1 VIDDAAARRDPASAG
16 DREPWHRPSAPVPAG
31 ASGEAAGR
39 GHHRPRAPRAAARP
53 EVRADEAAETE
64 RSETT
69 PDDAHVYRFLAE
81 ACVAAGAY
89 RKALEFAEAGLA
101 RIPSDSGLI
110 ATRGDARSG
119 LCDDEGAVADWQL
132 ALDLGSR
139 AAGGGRSARP
149 APG

>member
-1 VIDDAAARRDPASAG
+1 VIDDAARRRDPGDAG
-16 DREPWHRPSAPVPAG
+16 DRETRRPPA
-31 ASGEAAGR
+31 AAGGGGGAAR
-39 GHHRPRAPRAAARP
+39 HANHRPRARQAAARP
-53 EVRADEAAETE
+53 EARAEDDAEAE

-101 RIPSDSGLI
+101 RIPSDSALI

-119 LCDDEGAVADWQL
+119 LRDDEGADADWQL
-132 ALDLGSR
+132 ALELGNR
-139 AAGGGRSARP
+139 AGGAGRTAQP

>member
-1 VIDDAAARRDPASAG
+1 MIDEAAPRSDPADAG
-16 DREPWHRPSAPVPAG
+16 GRIRWRPQTAAGPAG
-31 ASGEAAGR
+31 SSAESDR
-39 GHHRPRAPRAAARP
+39 QGHHRPRARRAAARP
-53 EVRADEAAETE
+53 EGRAEEAVEDRQTE
-64 RSETT
+64 IT

-101 RIPSDSGLI
+101 RIPSDSALI

-119 LCDDEGAVADWQL
+119 LLDDEGADADWQL
-132 ALDLGSR
+132 ALELGNR
-139 AAGGGRSARP
+139 AGGAGRTAQP